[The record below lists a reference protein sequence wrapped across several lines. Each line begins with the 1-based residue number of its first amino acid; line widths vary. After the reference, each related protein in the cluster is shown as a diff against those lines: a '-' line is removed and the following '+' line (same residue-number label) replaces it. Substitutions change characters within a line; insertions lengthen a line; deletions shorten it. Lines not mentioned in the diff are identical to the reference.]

1 MTIKDMSLRAMRSM
15 AILRGSL
22 RRLSGRSASPR
33 CRSSPPSSRPCA
45 GRGAH
50 AGIVYVCVSELQRL
64 ARFATGQRFPHSAT
78 LSIAVRPRRGV
89 KPRARKQNYLSNL
102 LLHVVA
108 WHSSAAER
116 KQKSPTKH
124 GREKTAHTVMRRRS
138 AQARAQTGAHLARTP
153 KPCCCSSVGEP

>member
-15 AILRGSL
+15 AMLRGSL
-22 RRLSGRSASPR
+22 RRLSCRSASPR

-50 AGIVYVCVSELQRL
+50 AGIVYVCVSELQWL
-64 ARFATGQRFPHSAT
+64 ARFAAGQRFPHSAT

-89 KPRARKQNYLSNL
+89 KPRARKQNNLSNL

-108 WHSSAAER
+108 RHSSAAGKKVQPHMEVLHATKKR
-116 KQKSPTKH
+116 TRRDVPPTCA
-124 GREKTAHTVMRRRS
+124 GPRTDRRPSRS
-138 AQARAQTGAHLARTP
+138 Y
-153 KPCCCSSVGEP
+153 S